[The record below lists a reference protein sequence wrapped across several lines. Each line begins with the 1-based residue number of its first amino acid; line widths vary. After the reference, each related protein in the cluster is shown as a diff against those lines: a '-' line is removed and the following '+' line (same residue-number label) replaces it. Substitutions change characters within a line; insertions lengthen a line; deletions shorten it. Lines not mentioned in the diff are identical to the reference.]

1 MHVHA
6 YEKIWLGLS
15 VVLILLLIGSVTYGA
30 VGPGL
35 AMVSDQQD
43 TLDPEALDEDDRFAE
58 PRVEQVGEN
67 EYAAYVVAYQFD
79 FDPDPIVVPENSR
92 VTFYITSPDVIHGFE
107 VVGTNANT
115 MVIPGEVAEITV
127 DVNEAREYGIVCNEY
142 CGAAHHAMEGKLE
155 VVPQEEYDTLNDEG
169 NDDETADDGETA
181 DDNETA
187 NDDETADDG
196 GDA

>member
-6 YEKIWLGLS
+6 YEKIWLALA
-15 VVLILLLIGSVTYGA
+15 VILILLLIGSVTYGA
-30 VGPGL
+30 VGPGV

-92 VTFYITSPDVIHGFE
+92 VTFYVTSPDVIHGFE

-127 DVNEAREYGIVCNEY
+127 EANEPREYGIVCNEY

-155 VVPQEEYDTLNDEG
+155 VVPQAEYDRMTEENDEATMSDEASM
-169 NDDETADDGETA
+169 NDES
-181 DDNETA
+181 
-187 NDDETADDG
+187 DDG